1 MKEDNDK
8 LEITNYCK
16 ELGLDTIGFTKRINP
31 NLYMKDGKTIIS
43 IAFPY
48 LYGKDFGDGI
58 CFSKYTHGL
67 DYHFVVQLY
76 LNKICKFIEKLGG
89 KAISFVDSNALPE
102 RYIAKLS
109 GIGFIGK
116 NQMLITSKYGSYV
129 FLGEIVTDLYLEE
142 STQTHESC
150 GGCKLCLSACPTN
163 SISNYGYNFN
173 TCLSFITQKKEI
185 EDEWLLKLDGRIF
198 GCDSCQKVCPKNINI
213 GFSKIKEFKPLSFM
227 EKVDVQEIIFMNNNI
242 FKQKYKI
249 TSCGWRGKNI
259 LQRNAI
265 ISVFMSGRVVEYD
278 WNEIKSPYVKKYYDR
293 LLIRRVETK

>member
-1 MKEDNDK
+1 MEEDNIK
-8 LEITNYCK
+8 IEIINFCK
-16 ELGLDTIGFTKRINP
+16 ELGLDTIGFTKGINP
-31 NLYMKDGKTIIS
+31 EIYMKDGKTIIS

-48 LYGKDFGDGI
+48 LYGKDFSDEI
-58 CFSKYTHGL
+58 YFSKYTHGL

-76 LNKICKFIEKLGG
+76 LSKICGFIEKLGG

-109 GIGFIGK
+109 GIGFRGK

-129 FLGEIVTDLYLEE
+129 FLGEIITDICLEE
-142 STQTHESC
+142 STQSNENCGSC
-150 GGCKLCLSACPTN
+150 TSCFNACPTGA
-163 SISNYGYNFN
+163 ISNYGCNFN

-185 EDEWLLKLDGRIF
+185 DEDWLLKLDGRIF
-198 GCDSCQKVCPKNINI
+198 GCDSCQKSCPKNINI
-213 GFSKIKEFKPLSFM
+213 DFSKIKEFKPLSFM
-227 EKVDVQEIIFMNNNI
+227 EKVDVQEIIFMNNKT
-242 FKQKYKI
+242 FEEKYKI

-265 ISVFMSGRVVEYD
+265 INAFMSGRVVEYD

-293 LLIRRVETK
+293 LLNKKGGD